1 MVCNSKVCEV
11 EVFYWE
17 EEWGEMCIVCSWA
30 VGAKADK
37 NVVKGLRHIDIG
49 MKAKGIFLKCVLDM
63 DDIEKKFRNDCLQ
76 TYQKMIEYLKS
87 MLPLNSFIKNSTFIN
102 TENRNNNG
110 SLESISNLAQMITS
124 ALRNVLTTVFPKKSD
139 LTSEEVCDT
148 LRTE

>member
-1 MVCNSKVCEV
+1 
-11 EVFYWE
+11 
-17 EEWGEMCIVCSWA
+17 
-30 VGAKADK
+30 
-37 NVVKGLRHIDIG
+37 

-63 DDIEKKFRNDCLQ
+63 DDREKKFRNDCLQ